1 VGEQQERNKQVVRR
15 FVEEF
20 QTRGDDAALRE
31 LVASDLV
38 DHSSLPGLAAGR
50 EGVGQLF
57 GMFREAFPDFRA
69 EILDQLADGDKV
81 ITRKAFLGT
90 HRGPFMG
97 IPATGN
103 SVRFELIDI
112 VRIHEGRIVEH
123 WNVVDQMSLM
133 RQLGAIP
140 A

>member
-1 VGEQQERNKQVVRR
+1 MGEQQERNKRMVRR
-15 FVEEF
+15 FIDGYQTGGDPAVLEELLAP
-20 QTRGDDAALRE
+20 D
-31 LVASDLV
+31 VV
-38 DHSSLPGLAAGR
+38 DHSALPGFPPGR

-57 GMFREAFPDFRA
+57 GMFRQAFPDFRA
-69 EILDQLADGDKV
+69 EILDQMADGDKV

-97 IPATGN
+97 VPATGQ

-112 VRIHEGRIVEH
+112 VRLEDGRIVEH
-123 WNVVDQMSLM
+123 WNVVDQLGLM